1 MLKGKDIKAP
11 KRTPSLL
18 VVLTAG
24 SLIVALAL
32 GARSTMGIFLDPV
45 SDGLGLG
52 TGSFALM
59 VAVQNLIWGIG
70 QPIAG
75 ALADRFGTRRVLI
88 IGAVI
93 YSVGILVLA
102 NATGPTGLHLG
113 GGLLMGCL
121 LYTSPSPRDRQKSRM
136 PSSA

>member
-11 KRTPSLL
+11 TRTPSLL

-59 VAVQNLIWGIG
+59 VAVQLSLIHI
-70 QPIAG
+70 
-75 ALADRFGTRRVLI
+75 
-88 IGAVI
+88 
-93 YSVGILVLA
+93 
-102 NATGPTGLHLG
+102 
-113 GGLLMGCL
+113 
-121 LYTSPSPRDRQKSRM
+121 
-136 PSSA
+136 